1 MTLDITYGNIEEGP
15 VYLNIKGSDH
25 AARIFI
31 NFLRDIIGYVPDDP
45 VVEISEYQR
54 VKAALAE
61 YNAVYKFNQAKAGH
75 IKRHFIR
82 FGTPK
87 DLTAFLMR
95 YS

>member
-1 MTLDITYGNIEEGP
+1 MISYGGVDGP
-15 VYLNIKGSDH
+15 VYLDMKSSPE
-25 AARIFI
+25 AQRIF
-31 NFLRDIIGYVPDDP
+31 NKFVDGLLDDYHDA
-45 VVEISEYQR
+45 SNDRLYQLI
-54 VKAALAE
+54 KETLAE
-61 YNAVYKFNQAKAGH
+61 YNATYRFNQAKAGY

>member
-1 MTLDITYGNIEEGP
+1 MISYGSDEGP
-15 VYLNIKGSDH
+15 VYLDMKSSIEAQKIFVNFIRDVLGHVSDDQIDYAVIK
-25 AARIFI
+25 
-31 NFLRDIIGYVPDDP
+31 
-45 VVEISEYQR
+45 
-54 VKAALAE
+54 KALE
-61 YNAVYKFNQAKAGH
+61 PYNGAYRFNQAKAGY

>member
-1 MTLDITYGNIEEGP
+1 MKSSPEAQRIFNKFVDALVNEDEWSEVIDNDELY
-15 VYLNIKGSDH
+15 
-25 AARIFI
+25 ARIK
-31 NFLRDIIGYVPDDP
+31 
-45 VVEISEYQR
+45 S
-54 VKAALAE
+54 ALVD

>member
-1 MTLDITYGNIEEGP
+1 LIGISYGSEEGS
-15 VYLNIKGSDH
+15 VYLDMKSSPEAQRIFNKFVDALVNEDEWSEVIDNDELY
-25 AARIFI
+25 ARIK
-31 NFLRDIIGYVPDDP
+31 
-45 VVEISEYQR
+45 S
-54 VKAALAE
+54 ALVD

>member
-1 MTLDITYGNIEEGP
+1 MDMKSSPEAQRIFNKFVDALVNEDEWSEVIDNDELY
-15 VYLNIKGSDH
+15 
-25 AARIFI
+25 ARIK
-31 NFLRDIIGYVPDDP
+31 
-45 VVEISEYQR
+45 S
-54 VKAALAE
+54 ALVD

>member
-1 MTLDITYGNIEEGP
+1 MIGISYGSEEGS
-15 VYLNIKGSDH
+15 VYLDMKSSPEAQRIFNKFVDALVNEDEWSEVIDNDELY
-25 AARIFI
+25 ARIK
-31 NFLRDIIGYVPDDP
+31 
-45 VVEISEYQR
+45 S
-54 VKAALAE
+54 ALVD